1 MRSIPG
7 LLLMFCIR
15 TVIALFVLVMT
26 AGFAVA
32 QQRERPRLS
41 PRLKEELFNTVPPF
55 APRPAETKPAPEPE
69 KPVDPDVVVLPKVVV
84 QEKPLPRL
92 TPDELLTPKGRT
104 EKLLA
109 ERSSPLDRAL
119 NLLRVPGFIGG
130 LSPEQ
135 RVNWEYNV
143 NRNWQRRYEILALEK
158 ADKDKEAAQP
168 APGN

>member
-1 MRSIPG
+1 M
-7 LLLMFCIR
+7 LLTR
-15 TVIALFVLVMT
+15 VVIVVFVLVT
-26 AGFAVA
+26 AEPMFA
-32 QQRERPRLS
+32 QRERPRLS

-55 APRPAETKPAPEPE
+55 APRPAEAKPAPAAD
-69 KPVDPDVVVLPKVVV
+69 KPADSDVVVLPKVVV

-119 NLLRVPGFIGG
+119 NRFRIPIIT

-135 RVNWEYNV
+135 RVNWEYNL
-143 NRNWQRRYEILALEK
+143 NRDWSRRYELLALEQ
-158 ADKDKEAAQP
+158 ADQDKRP
-168 APGN
+168 PGN

>member
-1 MRSIPG
+1 
-7 LLLMFCIR
+7 MFLTR
-15 TVIALFVLVMT
+15 VVIVVFVLVT
-26 AGFAVA
+26 AGSVFA
-32 QQRERPRLS
+32 QRERPRLS

-55 APRPAETKPAPEPE
+55 APRPVEAKPAPEPE
-69 KPVDPDVVVLPKVVV
+69 KPVDPDVVILPKVVV

-135 RVNWEYNV
+135 RVNWEYHV
-143 NRNWQRRYEILALEK
+143 NRNWQRRYEIVALEK
-158 ADKDKEAAQP
+158 ADKEKEAAKP

>member
-1 MRSIPG
+1 MSLSRAAFC
-7 LLLMFCIR
+7 LLVLMMAA
-15 TVIALFVLVMT
+15 TEPAL
-26 AGFAVA
+26 A

-41 PRLKEELFNTVPPF
+41 PRLKEELFHTVPPF
-55 APRPAETKPAPEPE
+55 APRPAEAKPESE

-84 QEKPLPRL
+84 QEKPLPRI

-119 NLLRVPGFIGG
+119 NRFRIPIITM
-130 LSPEQ
+130 SPEQ
-135 RVNWEYNV
+135 RVNWEYNL
-143 NRNWQRRYEILALEK
+143 NRDWSRRYELLSLEK
-158 ADKDKEAAQP
+158 ADKEKEAAPP